1 MGDTSK
7 PYLQIDVALVHH
19 PILGRDGSEI
29 TTSITPMDLHD
40 ISRTCKTYDVQHY
53 YVVHPH
59 VTMKT
64 IAQRVRDY
72 WQQGAGKAYEHNR
85 SDAFQ
90 LMEIVDSLDEALY
103 DAKARRGVRPLV
115 VATSARKHET
125 MSVSCGELRERLRQ
139 ENRAAMLVFG
149 TGWGL
154 KPEMVARMDA
164 LVEPI
169 RGDAAFNHLS
179 VRSAVAITLDRLVG
193 DRIGGS
199 GDAEPE
205 QSC

>member
-1 MGDTSK
+1 MGDISK
-7 PYLQIDVALVHH
+7 PYLEIDVALVHH
-19 PILGRDGSEI
+19 PVLGRDGAEI

-59 VTMKT
+59 ATMKT

-115 VATSARKHET
+115 VGTSARRYET
-125 MSVSCGELRERLRQ
+125 KSVGCDELRERLRR

-154 KPEMVARMDA
+154 KPETLARVDA

-169 RGDAAFNHLS
+169 RGDAEFNHLS
-179 VRSAVAITLDRLVG
+179 VRSAVAITLDRLIGERTGEIG
-193 DRIGGS
+193 DLT
-199 GDAEPE
+199 A
-205 QSC
+205 